1 MGEYTFSLADIIKKT
16 EIAND
21 DIALIRHTVSD
32 RGFKSVWDEGIEMF
46 EEYQK
51 IQPKDYFHGKNYIF
65 SFVGDKKSTARFIG
79 VYKVEGM
86 VPLKKAMVK
95 QEYLTRHGDIHNYEK
110 DYYFNLRKLAI
121 LEDLVDRLVI
131 DYGATRNIVHCN
143 WKTIAKKPVIGI
155 SSGVFSE
162 YDDIIW
168 TFSDLEKYI
177 GHEERYED
185 LYVALSK
192 VNGVYLIVDTEENK
206 QYIGSASGDEGIWGR
221 WRSYLK
227 TKGTGGNVMLKE
239 HLSNNPGRYKK
250 LQFSIL
256 ETIPK
261 TGNKAGDKAIA
272 QKRENLYKMKLLTR
286 GAVNGLNIN

>member
-1 MGEYTFSLADIIKKT
+1 MEQYTFSLSDIIEKT
-16 EIAND
+16 GIDHD
-21 DIALIRHTVSD
+21 DIALIRHTISD
-32 RGFKSVWDEGIEMF
+32 SGFKDVWDEGTEMF

-65 SFVGDKKSTARFIG
+65 SFIGDIKSTARFLG
-79 VYKVEGM
+79 VYKVDGM
-86 VPLKKAMVK
+86 IPLKKAVVN
-95 QEYLTRHGDIHNYEK
+95 QEYINKHSDIHNFEK
-110 DYYFNLRKLAI
+110 DYYFNLRKLNI
-121 LEDLVDRLVI
+121 LEDLIDRLVI

-143 WKTIAKKPVIGI
+143 WKTIASKPVIGI
-155 SSGVFSE
+155 SSGVFSG

-192 VNGVYLIVDTEENK
+192 VNGVYLIVDTEDNK

-221 WRSYLK
+221 WRDYLK

-239 HLSNNPGRYKK
+239 HLSNNPERYKK

-261 TGNKAGDKAIA
+261 TGNKLGDKAVA
-272 QKRENLYKMKLLTR
+272 QKREALYKRKFLTR
-286 GAVNGLNIN
+286 GDIIGLNLN